1 MRAAISNRTALLR
14 RRESRERCFGSRH
27 FKGASFWTNYECSQ
41 PPASK
46 TVAIIIAPASSVPQL
61 NEFKH
66 ATHLEPRL
74 AHKKH
79 WEWSPAILVYALQYF
94 WRHAPSSWKNWFQHS
109 CRSAFP
115 RSAVKW
121 HCCLSRPYAFFG
133 MLPASPSY
141 ITLNNMPLC
150 SFLLFHFSPSRL
162 VCNAPPTYGCRSWRS
177 DTTFPLIAAPV
188 FIPLIRALESEL
200 LRDPFTL
207 VPISAHRRWCPLH
220 SPSFI
225 FNFFFIL
232 QAFPSLFFLISE
244 M

>member
-1 MRAAISNRTALLR
+1 MLWLVQSRWPVLALKILFNTRHRVRTAISNRTALLR

-27 FKGASFWTNYECSQ
+27 FKGTSFWTNYECSQ

-74 AHKKH
+74 AHNKH
-79 WEWSPAILVYALQYF
+79 WEWSPALLVYALQYF
-94 WRHAPSSWKNWFQHS
+94 RRHAPSSWKNWFQHS

-121 HCCLSRPYAFFG
+121 HCRLSRPYAFFG
-133 MLPASPSY
+133 TLPASPSY
-141 ITLNNMPLC
+141 ITWNNMPLC

-162 VCNAPPTYGCRSWRS
+162 VCNAPPT
-177 DTTFPLIAAPV
+177 DAAPED
-188 FIPLIRALESEL
+188 LIRLSPWL
-200 LRDPFTL
+200 LR
-207 VPISAHRRWCPLH
+207 
-220 SPSFI
+220 
-225 FNFFFIL
+225 
-232 QAFPSLFFLISE
+232 PSLSLWYGLWNLSS
-244 M
+244 